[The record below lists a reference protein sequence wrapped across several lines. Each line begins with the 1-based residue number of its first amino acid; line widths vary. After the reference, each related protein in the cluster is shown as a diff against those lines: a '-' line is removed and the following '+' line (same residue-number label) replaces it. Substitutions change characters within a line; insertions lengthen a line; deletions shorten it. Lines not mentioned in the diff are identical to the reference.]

1 MDLSVYV
8 ITADVPDLNRT
19 HLDVAKEAILG
30 GATVIQFR
38 EKRRETR
45 EMLEIGSSLR
55 KLTREAGIPLIVNDR
70 IDVALVIQA
79 DGVHVGQ
86 DDMPLEEVKRLVPD
100 HMVIG
105 VSATNLE
112 EAIVAQEGGASYL
125 GVGPVFPTPSKD
137 DAAEPMGMDKLAEI
151 REKISIP
158 IVAIGGI
165 TLENLKEVLSTGID
179 GVAVISAVACAASMR
194 EATRELYRRIVG
206 PRQGASATMKTTDR

>member
-137 DAAEPMGMDKLAEI
+137 DAAEPMGMDKLTEI
-151 REKISIP
+151 RQKISIP

-179 GVAVISAVACAASMR
+179 GVAVISAVACAPSMR
-194 EATRELYRRIVG
+194 EATRELYRRIG
-206 PRQGASATMKTTDR
+206 QGILPCHSDTDR